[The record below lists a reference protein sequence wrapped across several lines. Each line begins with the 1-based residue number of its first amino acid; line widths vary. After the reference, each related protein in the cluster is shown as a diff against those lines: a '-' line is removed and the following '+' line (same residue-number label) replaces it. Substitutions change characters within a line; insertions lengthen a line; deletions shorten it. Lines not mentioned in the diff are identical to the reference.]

1 MKKNMVIMI
10 LAILVLGLGG
20 YLVYDKV
27 LTNDN
32 NEIENTEVKEESY
45 DLAAAKELIDKYYY
59 SYATQSGTSFT
70 IGYTEDAKKY
80 LAAVNVSVK
89 DVSTINCIL
98 TYNNEGY
105 QYEVN
110 LENGGIGY
118 CYGDTNS
125 ISYDALSESYKKL
138 FGNDKVLKKN
148 DFIFGA
154 MIYDY
159 NEKLDSFIKLSC
171 ECGGGPGGIEL
182 YSIKSAKKVGDKLII
197 NVGRVELKSGILDEN
212 KYTDEFYT
220 TEINGQ
226 TLKYNY
232 NEVFNSDYSISE
244 EFERQFFNKY
254 LDKLDTYKF
263 TFFNENGTYKL
274 ESMVKA

>member
-1 MKKNMVIMI
+1 MKKNIVIMI

-20 YLVYDKV
+20 YLVYDKA

-70 IGYTEDAKKY
+70 TGYTEDAKKY
-80 LAAVNVSVK
+80 LAALNVSIK
-89 DVSTINCIL
+89 DVSTINCLL

-105 QYEVN
+105 QYEIN

-125 ISYDALSESYKKL
+125 ISYSALSESYKKL

-159 NEKLDSFIKLSC
+159 NEKLDSFVKLSC
-171 ECGGGPGGIEL
+171 ECGGGLGRIDL
-182 YSIKSAKKVGDKLII
+182 YSIKNAKKIDNKLII
-197 NVGRVELKSGILDEN
+197 NVGRAEIKPGVLAEN
-212 KYTDEFYT
+212 NYTDEFFT
-220 TEINGQ
+220 IDINGQ

-232 NEVFNSDYSISE
+232 DDIFDDYYSVLE
-244 EFERQFFNKY
+244 EFESEFFNKY

-263 TFFNENGTYKL
+263 TFFEENGVYKL
-274 ESMVKA
+274 EHMVKA